1 LAHRM
6 AAAMAVTAENL
17 SASAI
22 WADIAAKKQAALA
35 EIQAQKEAADIERA
49 KLREAFEKREI
60 QPEALQRIAT
70 LIRHA
75 VEAGEKEAMVL
86 RFPSE
91 WLPDQGR
98 SITSH
103 DPEWRAKLSGF
114 PKRAHDFFVKELQP
128 RGFQLKAQII
138 DWPNGMPG
146 DVGWF
151 LTWKHP
157 EEE

>member
-1 LAHRM
+1 M
-6 AAAMAVTAENL
+6 EAAMAVTAENL

-70 LIRHA
+70 LIRRA

>member
-1 LAHRM
+1 
-6 AAAMAVTAENL
+6 MAVTAENL

-22 WADIAAKKQAALA
+22 WADIAAKKQAALD

-70 LIRHA
+70 LIRRA

-138 DWPNGMPG
+138 EWPNGMPG

>member
-1 LAHRM
+1 
-6 AAAMAVTAENL
+6 MAVTAENL

-22 WADIAAKKQAALA
+22 WADIAAKKQAALD

-70 LIRHA
+70 LIRRA

>member
-1 LAHRM
+1 
-6 AAAMAVTAENL
+6 MAVTAENL

-49 KLREAFEKREI
+49 KLREAFEEREI

-70 LIRHA
+70 LIRRA

-114 PKRAHDFFVKELQP
+114 PKRAHDFFVKELEP

>member
-1 LAHRM
+1 
-6 AAAMAVTAENL
+6 MAVTAENL

-22 WADIAAKKQAALA
+22 WADIAAKKQAALD

-70 LIRHA
+70 LIRRA
-75 VEAGEKEAMVL
+75 VEAGDIGGCGNAGL
-86 RFPSE
+86 R
-91 WLPDQGR
+91 
-98 SITSH
+98 ITSH

>member
-1 LAHRM
+1 
-6 AAAMAVTAENL
+6 MAVTAENL

-70 LIRHA
+70 LIRRA